1 MNPTA
6 LAGMSLN
13 TFLSEYWQKKP
24 LLIRNALPQ
33 IESPVDADVLARL
46 ACEDAVESRL
56 IIRDGDSW
64 DLQHGP
70 FNDEIFSALPET
82 DWTLLVQA
90 VDHCVPKAAELLEL
104 FNFIPRW
111 RIDDL
116 MMSYANKGG
125 GVGPHF
131 DHYDVFLVQAS
142 GQRKW
147 EVGGRYDESS
157 PIRENL
163 PVKILKDFHPT
174 DSWVLDS
181 GDILY
186 LPPGIG
192 HNGIA
197 QGDGCITCSVGFR
210 TPAHSEILREYTDY
224 LGDRL
229 TESSRY
235 QDPDLT
241 AQRNT
246 GEISIH
252 TIEKFQQIISDYVQD
267 SAAISDWFGRY
278 ITTPKYQHVND
289 LEFQQSEHAYSLTEL
304 KSQLASNYCLVR
316 NEGSRFAF
324 KTEAKHNTLFV
335 DGHVIETQPNSNE
348 LIALLC
354 NQIMLQPKDFTQ
366 SEDNLQLLLTL
377 LNHSSLYLTE

>member
-1 MNPTA
+1 MNPLA
-6 LAGMSLN
+6 LAGMPLEV
-13 TFLSEYWQKKP
+13 FLSEYWQKKP

-33 IESPVDADVLARL
+33 IESPVDADVLAGL
-46 ACEDAVESRL
+46 ACEETVESRL
-56 IIRDGDSW
+56 IIRDGESW

-70 FNDEIFSALPET
+70 FSDEIFSALPKA

-116 MMSYANKGG
+116 MMSYANHGG

-131 DHYDVFLVQAS
+131 DHYDVFLVQTS

-147 EVGGRYDESS
+147 EVGGIYDESS

-163 PVKILKDFHPT
+163 PVKILENFQAT
-174 DSWVLDS
+174 DSWVLDP

-210 TPAHSEILREYTDY
+210 APAHSEILREYTDY

-235 QDPDLT
+235 QDPDLI
-241 AQRNT
+241 AQKNT
-246 GEISIH
+246 GEINIE
-252 TIEKFQQIISDYVQD
+252 TIEKFQQILSDYIQD
-267 SAAISDWFGRY
+267 SAAISDWLGRY
-278 ITTPKYQHVND
+278 VTTPKYQHVND
-289 LEFQQSEHAYSLTEL
+289 LELQQSEHAYSLAEL
-304 KSQLASNYCLVR
+304 KNHLASHYCLIR

-324 KTEAKHNTLFV
+324 KADAKQNILFV
-335 DGHVIETQPNSNE
+335 DGHVIKTQPNSNE
-348 LIALLC
+348 LIVLLC
-354 NQIMLQPKDFTQ
+354 NQINIQPKDFHQ
-366 SEDNLQLLLTL
+366 SEDNLLLLLTL
-377 LNHSSLYLTE
+377 LNRNSLYLTE